1 LLLVEG
7 DFRPVASWPEAAP
20 EAGAAS
26 TDADLTVEVRH
37 QGELLGGLAVSM
49 PANDPMDPAKERLV
63 TDLAAQAGLVLRN
76 VRLTEE
82 LRARIDD
89 LQAAQKRL
97 VAAQDDERRRLER
110 NIHDGAQQQL
120 VALTVQLRLADTL
133 IERDPSR
140 ARELLD
146 QLRADTND
154 ALEDLRDLARG
165 IYPPLLADKG
175 LLSALEGQARKA
187 SLPVEVQAL
196 GIDRYPQEIEA
207 AAYFSCL
214 EALQNVAKYAHA
226 SRAVV
231 TLSDGDGRLRFEVAD
246 DGLGFDPSDVGYGT
260 GLQGMADRLGALA
273 GTLTVTSSVG
283 NGTIVVGT
291 IPVPDRR

>member
-1 LLLVEG
+1 
-7 DFRPVASWPEAAP
+7 
-20 EAGAAS
+20 
-26 TDADLTVEVRH
+26 
-37 QGELLGGLAVSM
+37 
-49 PANDPMDPAKERLV
+49 
-63 TDLAAQAGLVLRN
+63 
-76 VRLTEE
+76 
-82 LRARIDD
+82 
-89 LQAAQKRL
+89 
-97 VAAQDDERRRLER
+97 
-110 NIHDGAQQQL
+110 
-120 VALTVQLRLADTL
+120 VALTVKLRLADTL

-146 QLRADTND
+146 QLRSDTND

-187 SLPVEVQAL
+187 SMPVEVRAQ
-196 GIDRYPQEIEA
+196 GIDRYPQEVEA

-214 EALQNVAKYAHA
+214 EALQNVAKYAQA

-231 TLSDGDGRLRFEVAD
+231 TLSDGDGRLRFEVTD
-246 DGLGFDPSDVGYGT
+246 DGLGFDPADTGYGT
-260 GLQGMADRLGALA
+260 GLQGIADRLGALA

-283 NGTIVVGT
+283 NGTTVTGS